1 MQLRFDA
8 LDGHLAKT
16 LAPLYVITSDE
27 HLLALEAADKI
38 RRAAKVQGFFER
50 DILSVERSFKWGAL
64 LAANQSQSLFGD
76 KKLIDLRIPTGKP
89 GKDGGQAL
97 QDYVGNLSPDN
108 LTLIT
113 LPKLDWA
120 TQKAAWVTSLQQAA
134 VYIDIP
140 LVERNQLPNWIN
152 QRLAAQQ
159 QSADR
164 QSLEFIA
171 DRVEGNLL
179 AAHQEIQKLALLHPA
194 GKLSFEQIH
203 DAVLNV
209 ARYDV
214 FKLNEAMLS
223 GDVARLSRML
233 NGLKGEGEALP
244 LVLWA
249 MAEEIRMLLKL
260 KSGMSQGRPLSALLK
275 EYRIWGPREK
285 LMEPALRRVSLQ
297 TLQTALQEASQVDK
311 MVKGLRAKAFAGDAW
326 DALLQLGLRVASSA

>member
-1 MQLRFDA
+1 M
-8 LDGHLAKT
+8 
-16 LAPLYVITSDE
+16 
-27 HLLALEAADKI
+27 
-38 RRAAKVQGFFER
+38 
-50 DILSVERSFKWGAL
+50 
-64 LAANQSQSLFGD
+64 
-76 KKLIDLRIPTGKP
+76 
-89 GKDGGQAL
+89 
-97 QDYVGNLSPDN
+97 
-108 LTLIT
+108 
-113 LPKLDWA
+113 
-120 TQKAAWVTSLQQAA
+120 
-134 VYIDIP
+134 
-140 LVERNQLPNWIN
+140 
-152 QRLAAQQ
+152 
-159 QSADR
+159 
-164 QSLEFIA
+164 
-171 DRVEGNLL
+171 L